1 MEGNGW
7 WSGGG
12 EKGGEGG
19 QPAVGREWMDERRTV
34 QRKARA
40 TWAGRAAAANGPP
53 GSGPAKVTLRLLF
66 PPPTTASMTDKTSP
80 PTPKRVHRA
89 HSAKVAAPGLVQRR
103 LPPVQRYRPAR
114 KQETRSPAKSGTNAR
129 HADIARPGEHAVL
142 GRNHVGGHDSCP
154 AAARDRLRRKALL
167 LTSARRILS
176 TMVASGGLTHGTTI
190 D

>member
-1 MEGNGW
+1 MVEW
-7 WSGGG
+7 RR
-12 EKGGEGG
+12 GEGRRG
-19 QPAVGREWMDERRTV
+19 RAAVGRSGMDGRTKDGPKKGSSDMGGTCSCS
-34 QRKARA
+34 QRPARVWSRQGHFA
-40 TWAGRAAAANGPP
+40 PPISAAHNGFHDRQNISTNSPRESTEPTAPKWLPLGSCNAGC
-53 GSGPAKVTLRLLF
+53 
-66 PPPTTASMTDKTSP
+66 
-80 PTPKRVHRA
+80 H
-89 HSAKVAAPGLVQRR
+89 
-103 LPPVQRYRPAR
+103 PVQRYRPAR